1 MIDSMFKTSSAK
13 RMKIV
18 TDIPLVIF
26 SAVYLAILLEAGRLI
41 LQLGPALGALEAGG
55 VPLLLHGAEVIL
67 VSDPDPAAG
76 AQRRLAALA
85 PRLAGLD
92 LHKMIWFSPV
102 ARASKSNK
110 AHSQIGYE
118 SNTGNIRWQ

>member
-76 AQRRLAALA
+76 AQRRLASLA

-92 LHKMIWFSPV
+92 LHKMI
-102 ARASKSNK
+102 
-110 AHSQIGYE
+110 
-118 SNTGNIRWQ
+118 